1 MTDDAKY
8 KWPMSNT
15 DIARR
20 FGVSEGTIRG
30 HQSRYKKYFIRG
42 KGKDYWGEDLGVPNA
57 PTPMTVWSK
66 EGAIKLAHYCGR
78 STKAG
83 IFLEEMGVIKRRI
96 SHVESASMDIITSA
110 IDGHTRYKRQY
121 PVGPYK
127 VDLYLL
133 DLKVAI
139 ECDEQGHRYRNKL
152 MEGWRQKMIEE
163 ELKCK
168 FIRFNLDKSN
178 FNVGRIVNE
187 IFTLI
192 LAKKDE

>member
-1 MTDDAKY
+1 MAG
-8 KWPMSNT
+8 N
-15 DIARR
+15 
-20 FGVSEGTIRG
+20 IR
-30 HQSRYKKYFIRG
+30 
-42 KGKDYWGEDLGVPNA
+42 
-57 PTPMTVWSK
+57 
-66 EGAIKLAHYCGR
+66 
-78 STKAG
+78 
-83 IFLEEMGVIKRRI
+83 
-96 SHVESASMDIITSA
+96 
-110 IDGHTRYKRQY
+110 
-121 PVGPYK
+121 YK